1 MPGIIAHR
9 PAKSRFS
16 RLAVMVRAAAARV
29 AARLPSVCPLCGNGA
44 HGGHLCPG
52 CLDFLQQREAALS
65 RCARCAARCPPEAEP
80 ACADGLLGAARR
92 PLLCYDCRAA
102 PPGFDAAFVAF
113 DYVRPADM
121 LIRRL
126 KEHPRHGLA
135 PMLAALLDIVLH
147 EAGVQWPADSLVLP
161 IPSGRRS
168 MRRRGFNPAGELAR
182 ALARRR
188 GLAMRTDILRR
199 TRETPKQSTLS
210 RHARQMAVVDL
221 FHAQGPLGA
230 REILLVD
237 DVMTTGSTL
246 HAAARALRLAGASRI
261 TAVAVARTP

>member
-1 MPGIIAHR
+1 
-9 PAKSRFS
+9 
-16 RLAVMVRAAAARV
+16 MVRGAVARA

-52 CLDFLQQREAALS
+52 CLAFLHQREAALTRCG
-65 RCARCAARCPPEAEP
+65 RCAQILQLPEQAP
-80 ACADGLLGAARR
+80 ACPGAALWGADR
-92 PLLCYDCRAA
+92 PPKLCYDCRAA
-102 PPGFDAAFVAF
+102 PPQFDAAFVAF
-113 DYVRPADM
+113 DYARPADL

-126 KEHPRHGLA
+126 KDHPRHGLA

-147 EAGVQWPADSLVLP
+147 ESGVQWPADSLVLP
-161 IPSGRRS
+161 IPSGRQS

-188 GLAMRTDILRR
+188 GLPVRCDILRR
-199 TRETPKQSTLS
+199 TREMPKQSTLS
-210 RHARQMAVVDL
+210 RRARQTAVVDL
-221 FHAQGPLGA
+221 FHARGPLGA

-246 HAAARALRLAGASRI
+246 DAAARALRRAGASRI
-261 TAVAVARTP
+261 TAIAVARTP